1 MSVLEVLEARG
12 LVHQKTAE
20 DLGAVLA
27 AGPITFYN
35 GYDPTATSLHVG
47 HLLPLTLMKHMQRAG
62 HKVIALIGG
71 GTGLIGDPSGKSTER
86 NLLTAETVA
95 ENGKLIHAQVT
106 RILQADQNPPI
117 YANNLDWLGEVKL
130 LDFLRDIGKHFSVN
144 AMIQRDSVKSRFE
157 RDGEGISFTEFT
169 YSLLQAYDFLEL
181 HKRYGCTMQ
190 TGGSDQWGNI
200 VSGTDLI
207 RRVTGNRAFGLTV
220 PLLTNSDGKKF
231 GKSEKG
237 AIFLDPALTSPYA
250 FYQFWLNAAD
260 ADVQRL
266 LRLFTDIPL
275 DEIAALDVN
284 SGARPA
290 QKLLAETLT
299 RDIHGADALDGAKKA
314 SEALFSGA
322 IQGLPVA
329 TLLEIFADV
338 PAVSLP
344 REKLAEGVALT
355 DLLTETGLT
364 ASKGDARRQLQQG
377 AVRLNGG
384 EPVSGEPVLTAN
396 DFIDGQVLVLRKGKK
411 SYGLVR
417 VAASKE

>member
-1 MSVLEVLEARG
+1 MSVLATLEARG

-62 HKVIALIGG
+62 HRVIALIGG

-95 ENGKLIHAQVT
+95 ENGRLIHAQVT
-106 RILQADQNPPI
+106 RILQADENPPI
-117 YANNLDWLGEVKL
+117 YANNLDWLDGVKL

-144 AMIQRDSVKSRFE
+144 VMIQRDSVKSRFE
-157 RDGEGISFTEFT
+157 RDGDGISFTEFT
-169 YSLLQAYDFLEL
+169 YSLLQSYDFLEL
-181 HKRYGCTMQ
+181 HKRYGCTLQ

-207 RRVTGNRAFGLTV
+207 RRVTGNRAYGLTV

-250 FYQFWLNAAD
+250 FYQFWLNSSD

-266 LRLFTDIPL
+266 LRLFTDIEL
-275 DEIAALDVN
+275 EAIDALDTN

-290 QKLLAETLT
+290 QRLLAETLT
-299 RDIHGADALDGAKKA
+299 ADIHGADALEGAKKA
-314 SEALFSGA
+314 ADALFSGA

-338 PAVSLP
+338 PAVTLSQS
-344 REKLAEGVALT
+344 RVAAGVALT

-364 ASKGDARRQLQQG
+364 ASKADAKRQIQQK

-384 EPVSGEPVLTAN
+384 EPVSGEPTLTAN
-396 DFIDGQVLVLRKGKK
+396 DFIDGAVLVLRKGKK

-417 VAASKE
+417 VL